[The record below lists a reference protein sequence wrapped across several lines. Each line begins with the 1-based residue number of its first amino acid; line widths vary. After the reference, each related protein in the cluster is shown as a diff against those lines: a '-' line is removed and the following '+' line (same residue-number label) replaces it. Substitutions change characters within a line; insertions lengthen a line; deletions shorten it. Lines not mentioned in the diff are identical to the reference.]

1 MQNSIKTRGNL
12 CTELGSP
19 VLVDVLYRCLEVFL
33 LSRTQDRN
41 DRSNGGWWAINI
53 EMHYENDTQ
62 LPWGCLQD
70 AAIIR
75 KEIYTVIIINSEDS
89 VNKSVRNATYS
100 ELQKFLRNYE
110 LVSPVFDLSQCLNGR
125 SLSLGAKKIYIL
137 LAFILNRFLLAA
149 DGFFVRFR
157 LKTFLWLLQI
167 VTYHIFN
174 CFG

>member
-62 LPWGCLQD
+62 LPWRCLQD

-89 VNKSVRNATYS
+89 VNKSVCNATYN
-100 ELQKFLRNYE
+100 EL
-110 LVSPVFDLSQCLNGR
+110 
-125 SLSLGAKKIYIL
+125 
-137 LAFILNRFLLAA
+137 
-149 DGFFVRFR
+149 
-157 LKTFLWLLQI
+157 
-167 VTYHIFN
+167 
-174 CFG
+174 